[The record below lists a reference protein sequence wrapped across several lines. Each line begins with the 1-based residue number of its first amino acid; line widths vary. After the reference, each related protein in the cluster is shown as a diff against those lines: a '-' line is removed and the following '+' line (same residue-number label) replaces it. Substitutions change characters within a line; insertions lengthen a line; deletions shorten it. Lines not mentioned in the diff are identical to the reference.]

1 MVPLNLRILFVLV
14 LTGAGLLVAD
24 TAIAQSDCRD
34 AAKDASHARP
44 NVEYRYVADTDR
56 FDTPEVLRAVWSA
69 QTALDTIYYFF
80 PTRDLAGTFAL
91 ARGLDANVVESR
103 EVDGRSC
110 ELFYVE
116 FDDMDIAGQSP
127 AQGTNAHRAG
137 RRVGG
142 ENTDE
147 IKAILGESNPAEIL
161 KSYNKVDQEAT
172 FAAGHSAEIVS
183 ETLQILG
190 QIVVDRASQHAYNI
204 IRQRLLTLLSCSDH
218 QAYLPSTCR
227 TIETFRIA
235 DVAAAPNTLFAAVAD
250 DGFKLLVEQLE
261 KRPNGGGDEIELVA
275 LMISSVVAPIVLE
288 SDGATSLRGLHVIG
302 EALHRYAVKHLED
315 SGGAAF
321 TDVFGSPRRQAL
333 ALGSLAF
340 MKCRTLYELRNRTG
354 QGMELTECPINDFV
368 HEVASA
374 ANVDSPRVRLVA
386 ATIGSELIG
395 LSALS
400 KDISRARAARALV
413 STFDLMCTALPNGN
427 SLDYGCPSLSNVD
440 DLADSRQLVGLTKA
454 FATGA
459 LRKDGGRIIQ
469 SSERLIALTYA
480 KNCAK
485 KNGKKKQEDAAED
498 CARMGRSY
506 QRGLRMASGLLQYAG
521 TYTAA
526 GKSVTGS
533 SDPDK
538 AAELM
543 HEQRKQI
550 LESLTE
556 DVTNRRGREGEWI
569 FSVGGALRAVAGAR
583 LGEGNTSFYGPVDL
597 PMGFGVD
604 YLAASTNQGFH
615 ASLGIFNLGNYLAF
629 DKGYNVESPDPA
641 DALAP
646 TATFGWGFGQ
656 QMPVVLGLTGG
667 FTPTTQVEDKSQ
679 RWFLGTTLGIYVPLW
694 DLN

>member
-1 MVPLNLRILFVLV
+1 MVPMSLRTLVVLA

-24 TAIAQSDCRD
+24 IAIAQGDCRAAAND
-34 AAKDASHARP
+34 AAHGRP
-44 NVEYRYVADTDR
+44 NVEYRYVGDADD
-56 FDTPEVLRAVWSA
+56 FDTPEVLRAAWSA
-69 QTALDTIYYFF
+69 QAPLDTIYYYF
-80 PTRDLAGTFAL
+80 PTRDLAKRFAR
-91 ARGLDANVVESR
+91 ARGLDDSKVKSR
-103 EVDGRSC
+103 EIADRSC
-110 ELFYVE
+110 ELYFVQ
-116 FDDMDIAGQSP
+116 FDDTDIADRS
-127 AQGTNAHRAG
+127 RARG
-137 RRVGG
+137 PRERVRV

-147 IKAILGESNPAEIL
+147 IKAHLDESDPENILDQ
-161 KSYNKVDQEAT
+161 YNEVDKDAT

-190 QIVVDRASQHAYNI
+190 QIVVDRASQHAYSI
-204 IRQRLLTLLSCSDH
+204 IRERLLSLLSCSDH
-218 QAYLPSTCR
+218 HAYLPSTCR
-227 TIETFRIA
+227 TIETLRIA
-235 DVAAAPNTLFAAVAD
+235 DVAAAPNTLFTAVAD
-250 DGFKLLVEQLE
+250 DGIKLLVEQLE
-261 KRPNGGGDEIELVA
+261 KRPNGGGEEIELVA

-302 EALHRYAVKHLED
+302 EALHRYAVKRLDD
-315 SGGAAF
+315 SGGDAF
-321 TDVFGSPRRQAL
+321 TDVFDSPRKQAL

-354 QGMELTECPINDFV
+354 RAMELTDCQINDFV
-368 HEVASA
+368 HEIAKA
-374 ANVDSPRVRLVA
+374 AKVDSPRVRLVA
-386 ATIGSELIG
+386 ATIGSELVG

-400 KDISRARAARALV
+400 NDISRARAARALA

-427 SLDYGCPSLSNVD
+427 SLEYGCPSLSNVD

-459 LRKDGGRIIQ
+459 LRRDGGRIIQ

-480 KNCAK
+480 KNCDKRNGEKKEEAAK
-485 KNGKKKQEDAAED
+485 D
-498 CARMGRSY
+498 CAQMGRSY

-521 TYTAA
+521 TYTSA
-526 GKSVTGS
+526 GQSVTGS

-543 HEQRKQI
+543 HEQRKQV

-597 PMGFGVD
+597 PIGFGVD
-604 YLAASTNQGFH
+604 YLATSSNQGFH

-629 DKGYNVESPDPA
+629 DKGYDVESPDPA

-667 FTPTTQVEDKSQ
+667 FTPTTKVEDESQ